1 MKVTSE
7 FAWRMENVLDLY
19 EEAFDPLRPIICLD
33 ETPYQLLADKLE
45 PIPMQPGQSKRQD
58 YEYERKGVASLFI
71 MYQPH
76 TGWRQV
82 VVKERRTKADF
93 ADIVRNVVD
102 RWFPGVES
110 IRLVLDNL
118 NTHSPGSLYSTFDPV
133 EAHRL
138 TKMLKFHYTPKHA
151 SWLNMAEIEI
161 SALQQQCLDRRIP
174 DTETLKREIDAWQ
187 RDRNHRQVKV
197 NWQFTTE
204 KARVKLARFYNS

>member
-1 MKVTSE
+1 M
-7 FAWRMENVLDLY
+7 
-19 EEAFDPLRPIICLD
+19 
-33 ETPYQLLADKLE
+33 
-45 PIPMQPGQSKRQD
+45 
-58 YEYERKGVASLFI
+58 FI

-76 TGWRQV
+76 TRWRQV